1 MGGEA
6 VTRLSHWLAILAA
19 LLVMGTLNA
28 CVAPATKTIAFQGD
42 SIPVKTSMIVTIDM
56 AFTKGT
62 TSGGTIYPV
71 EYAPVAPFIH
81 FQVAQIGTVL
91 SYSLKVFPVEPKQ
104 VVTCLISINGLIVD
118 RTSATYPKPA
128 VCSGPP
134 V

>member
-1 MGGEA
+1 M
-6 VTRLSHWLAILAA
+6 TRPRHWLAILAA
-19 LLVMGTLNA
+19 LIVLGSLNA
-28 CVAPATKTIAFQGD
+28 CVAAAKTITFQAD

-71 EYAPVAPFIH
+71 EYAPTAPFIH
-81 FQVAQIGTVL
+81 FQEAGVGTVL
-91 SYSLKVFPVEPKQ
+91 SYTLKVFPVEPGQ
-104 VVTCLISINGLIVD
+104 MVTCWIAINALIVD
-118 RTSATYPKPA
+118 RTSAKYPKPA